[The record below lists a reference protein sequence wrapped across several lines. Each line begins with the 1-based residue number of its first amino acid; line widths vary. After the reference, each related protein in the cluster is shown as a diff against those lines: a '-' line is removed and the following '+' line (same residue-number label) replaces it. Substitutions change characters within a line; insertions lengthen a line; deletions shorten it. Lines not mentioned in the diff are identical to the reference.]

1 MSALAG
7 SHGQHRITSTFLSC
21 AAVGSNQGVQNNSSV
36 QIQWSHIIIE
46 KTIRVRVSMAYR
58 MMYEGIRMLADRTRQ
73 AFAGLRAV
81 VRVIPL

>member
-1 MSALAG
+1 MDNIASQVLFCHAPQADLIKVY
-7 SHGQHRITSTFLSC
+7 RIT
-21 AAVGSNQGVQNNSSV
+21 VQPKYNGP
-36 QIQWSHIIIE
+36 IIIIE